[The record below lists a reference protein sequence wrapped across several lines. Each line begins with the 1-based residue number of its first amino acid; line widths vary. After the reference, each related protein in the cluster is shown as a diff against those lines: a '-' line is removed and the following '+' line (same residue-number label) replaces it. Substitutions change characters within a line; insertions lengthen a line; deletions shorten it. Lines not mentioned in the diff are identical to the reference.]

1 MRFLVD
7 NALSVRV
14 ARALTEAGHDA
25 THVRDL
31 GMQAASDLDI
41 LQRARAE
48 SRAVISADTDFGTLL
63 AFEPAV
69 SPSIILLRRKDN
81 RTETLVAVLL
91 ANLPALLEDLQAGS
105 VVVIDDRRVR
115 VHRLGA
121 AIQQSRT
128 G

>member
-41 LQRARAE
+41 LERARAE

-63 AFEPAV
+63 AFELTA
-69 SPSIILLRRKDN
+69 SPSVLLLRRKDN
-81 RTETLVAVLL
+81 RTEALVAVLL
-91 ANLPALLEDLQAGS
+91 ANLPALLEDIEAGS
-105 VVVIDDRRVR
+105 MVVIDDRRVR
-115 VHRLGA
+115 VHHLPMNRPGSGEA
-121 AIQQSRT
+121 
-128 G
+128 

>member
-105 VVVIDDRRVR
+105 MVVIDDRRVR
-115 VHRLGA
+115 VHRLPMNRPGSGEA
-121 AIQQSRT
+121 
-128 G
+128 

>member
-31 GMQAASDLDI
+31 SMQAASDLDI
-41 LQRARAE
+41 LERARAE
-48 SRAVISADTDFGTLL
+48 SRAVISADTAFGTLL
-63 AFEPAV
+63 AFEPAA
-69 SPSIILLRRKDN
+69 SPSVILLRRKDN